1 MTTGTRD
8 STSPL
13 PSVPPPSSAAADC
26 SPLASS
32 LWGGKVR
39 GACHRHVLVTSDI
52 FLRPSLADFEGG
64 MGLRETTPQTLGAP
78 ENQRVKQSE
87 SEGEGGNREGEAW
100 HAASL

>member
-32 LWGGKVR
+32 LRGGKVR

-52 FLRPSLADFEGG
+52 FLRPSLADFEGYG
-64 MGLRETTPQTLGAP
+64 AEGNNASDTGSAREP
-78 ENQRVKQSE
+78 E
-87 SEGEGGNREGEAW
+87 SETERERGRGRE
-100 HAASL
+100 